1 MCMRGAVVSHARV
14 FNMEILGST
23 FDDSVFE
30 ESRNRVSAALPA
42 YEPKL
47 CEPLWFCEDGN
58 VEDPLEEQ
66 KTLKFRGDL
75 AYRRKRYQAAL
86 DEYGSCLSLIPAGN
100 ISVKRDVLEGIARCC
115 CHLGK
120 KEEALNACEKLRTE
134 VSNTCHLTCILQL
147 ELSVY
152 EHYRDLTNSISSLQQ
167 LCCLHPYHPWYWL
180 NLAMSFQRLLESDG
194 RPDRSSTEEEHD
206 QQQGTSSILRLK
218 TIMCLIRTR
227 LLFEI
232 LRIQQFSFV
241 LENSQRALQDI
252 EEALHVLQPT
262 EKMLQTVSEVMAEDL
277 NPEKMREENQDG
289 ESLSGLYIKDFDD
302 RWWNKLHTK
311 MQQETPALSMHRP
324 LQETYE

>member
-1 MCMRGAVVSHARV
+1 
-14 FNMEILGST
+14 MEILGST

-30 ESRNRVSAALPA
+30 ESRNRASAALPA

-75 AYRRKRYQAAL
+75 AYRKKQYQVAL
-86 DEYGSCLSLIPAGN
+86 DEYLSCLSLIPAGN

-134 VSNTCHLTCILQL
+134 VSNTCHLTCVLQL
-147 ELSVY
+147 ELSVH

-180 NLAMSFQRLLESDG
+180 NLALSFQRLLESP
-194 RPDRSSTEEEHD
+194 RCPERSSTEEKHGK
-206 QQQGTSSILRLK
+206 QQGTNNIIRLK
-218 TIMCLIRTR
+218 TIMCLIRAR
-227 LLFEI
+227 LLIEI
-232 LRIQQFSFV
+232 LRIQQFSF
-241 LENSQRALQDI
+241 
-252 EEALHVLQPT
+252 
-262 EKMLQTVSEVMAEDL
+262 VMAEDL

-302 RWWNKLHTK
+302 RWWNKLYTK
-311 MQQETPALSMHRP
+311 LQEETPALSMHRP
-324 LQETYE
+324 LEETFE

>member
-1 MCMRGAVVSHARV
+1 
-14 FNMEILGST
+14 MEILGST

-30 ESRNRVSAALPA
+30 ESRNRVSVALPA

-58 VEDPLEEQ
+58 IEDPLKEQ
-66 KTLKFRGDL
+66 KTFKFRGDL
-75 AYRRKRYQAAL
+75 AYRRKQYQVAL
-86 DEYGSCLSLIPAGN
+86 DEYASCLSLVPAGN
-100 ISVKRDVLEGIARCC
+100 TSVKRDVLEGIARCC
-115 CHLGK
+115 CHLGR

-134 VSNTCHLTCILQL
+134 VSNTCHLTCVLQL
-147 ELSVY
+147 ELSVH

-167 LCCLHPYHPWYWL
+167 LCCLHPYHPWHWL
-180 NLAMSFQRLLESDG
+180 NLAMSFQRLLESH
-194 RPDRSSTEEEHD
+194 RCPDRSSTEEEHD
-206 QQQGTSSILRLK
+206 KQQGTSNILRLK

-227 LLFEI
+227 LLIEI

-241 LENSQRALQDI
+241 LENSQKALQAI

-289 ESLSGLYIKDFDD
+289 ESLSGLYIKEFDE

-311 MQQETPALSMHRP
+311 LEDEMPGLSMHRA
-324 LQETYE
+324 LEETYE

>member
-1 MCMRGAVVSHARV
+1 M
-14 FNMEILGST
+14 MEILGST

-30 ESRNRVSAALPA
+30 ESRNRVSVALPA

-58 VEDPLEEQ
+58 AEDPLEEQ
-66 KTLKFRGDL
+66 KTFKFRGDL
-75 AYRRKRYQAAL
+75 AYRRKQFQVAL
-86 DEYGSCLSLIPAGN
+86 DEYLSCLSLIPAGN
-100 ISVKRDVLEGIARCC
+100 LTVKRDVLEGIARCC

-134 VSNTCHLTCILQL
+134 VSNTCHLTSILQL
-147 ELSVY
+147 ELSVH

-167 LCCLHPYHPWYWL
+167 LCGLHPYHPWYWL
-180 NLAMSFQRLLESDG
+180 NLAMSFQRLLES
-194 RPDRSSTEEEHD
+194 RRCPERSSTEEEYNK
-206 QQQGTSSILRLK
+206 QQGTNNIIRLK
-218 TIMCLIRTR
+218 TIMSLIRAR
-227 LLFEI
+227 LLIEI

-262 EKMLQTVSEVMAEDL
+262 EKILQTVSEVMAEDL

-302 RWWNKLHTK
+302 KWWNKLYTK
-311 MQQETPALSMHRP
+311 LQEETPALSMHRP
-324 LQETYE
+324 LEETFE